1 MRLLDDEPDLPAQI
15 NIVPMIDAIFAIL
28 AFFIISTLFLTKS
41 EGLPV
46 TLPSATTSQRQESAP
61 ATVTI
66 DAQSQLFL
74 NRKPIAA
81 PDLIPAITALKAE
94 DPQLL
99 VILNADETVTHGA
112 VVRVMDQLRQIE
124 GVRLA
129 IATTQP

>member
-81 PDLIPAITALKAE
+81 PDLIPALTALKAE

>member
-28 AFFIISTLFLTKS
+28 AFFIMSTLFLTKS

-81 PDLIPAITALKAE
+81 PDLIPALTALKAE

-112 VVRVMDQLRQIE
+112 VVQVMDQLRQIE

>member
-81 PDLIPAITALKAE
+81 PDLIPAISALKAE

>member
-46 TLPSATTSQRQESAP
+46 SLPSASTSQRQESAP

-66 DAQSQLFL
+66 DAEAQIFL
-74 NRKPIAA
+74 NREPIA
-81 PDLIPAITALKAE
+81 IPNLTAAITDLKGE

-99 VILNADETVTHGA
+99 VILNADESVNHGA
-112 VVRVMDQLRQIE
+112 VVKVMDQLRQIE

>member
-1 MRLLDDEPDLPAQI
+1 MRLIDDEPDLPAQI

-46 TLPSATTSQRQESAP
+46 SLPSASTSQRQDSAP

-66 DAQSQLFL
+66 DAEAQIFL
-74 NRKPIAA
+74 NRDPIAA
-81 PDLIPAITALKAE
+81 ADLIPAIIALKGE

-99 VILNADETVTHGA
+99 VILNADETVKHGS
-112 VVRVMDQLRQIE
+112 VVQVMDQLRQIE

>member
-74 NRKPIAA
+74 NREPIAA